1 MAGSVTTRSYDLA
14 RTGANNAETVL
25 TATAVRT
32 KGIVK
37 LFSIPIPDDPR
48 LEAQPLA
55 VGGVHTPDGK
65 TRNLIFQ
72 ATMGNWVYAFD
83 AVTGEKIW
91 ATNLGRSIVGT
102 PAIDGHMTNV
112 NWGILSTPVIDEA
125 AGILY
130 ACAWISDDGSVARAQ
145 HFFAG
150 LRISDGSKVHDLLNL
165 EGAVYTP
172 PGGLPVQK
180 FVSIQRKQRSALTL
194 TRNHVL
200 IPFGTVRETSAA
212 ARGWLIA
219 VDVHAW
225 HIAAAWCSTVT
236 RSGGGLWQSGAG
248 PAIAPDGSIY
258 VITGNGAFSPQQGDF
273 GESVVRLALHTGPLA
288 HFEVLSW
295 WTPWTDANRVGAAAA
310 ALHDDDEDDDAHALP
325 SNVSLTAVIGHA
337 KRMGM
342 ALTPLHARETAHVAG
357 TSGPDAMDA
366 QIAPVVAHHLAAMKE
381 SAWSDQDFGSGGP
394 VYVASAHAVLAAGK
408 DGILYT
414 GNAAALGDT
423 QPADLQA
430 GHFAA
435 NCGKLKMP
443 PILYTFF
450 DPTVPPAPGSPTQ
463 LNLYP
468 GGATRHLHG
477 TPLLFSSA
485 THGVMHI
492 VGGENSALRA
502 WSIAADGTSTYLA
515 GSNEIAS
522 PQSPR
527 PSGGMPGWSI
537 TLAAN
542 NGTDAIIVAMVPYKD
557 SNMLISPGRFLVY
570 DAQNFATN
578 PDGSKRLQVIWDSE
592 NWGPEHAFMHP
603 KFNRPIVWKGR
614 IYRPTYNGQLDV
626 YGLTN

>member
-1 MAGSVTTRSYDLA
+1 MAGSVTTRGYDLA
-14 RTGANNAETVL
+14 RSGANNSETEL

-55 VGGVHTPDGK
+55 VGGVHTPGGRIRD
-65 TRNLIFQ
+65 LIFQ

-83 AVTGEKIW
+83 AATGDKVW
-91 ATNLGRSIVGT
+91 ATHLGRPIVGT
-102 PAIDGHMTNV
+102 RAIDGHLTNV

-130 ACAWISDDGSVARAQ
+130 ACAWISDDGSVARGQ
-145 HFFAG
+145 HFLAA
-150 LRISDGSKVHDLLNL
+150 LRITDGTRAHPLLNL

-180 FVSIQRKQRSALTL
+180 FVSAERKQRSALTL
-194 TRNHVL
+194 TQNHVL
-200 IPFGTVRETSAA
+200 IPFGTIAETSKT

-225 HIAAAWCSTVT
+225 HLAAAWCSTVT
-236 RSGGGLWQSGAG
+236 GIGGGLWQSGAG
-248 PAIAPDGSIY
+248 PAVGPDGAIY
-258 VITGNGAFSPQQGDF
+258 VITGNGAFSPQHGDF
-273 GESVVRLALHTGPLA
+273 GESIVRLALRTGPHV
-288 HFEVLSW
+288 HFEVVSW
-295 WTPWTDANRVGAAAA
+295 WSPWTDANRVGATAA
-310 ALHDDDEDDDAHALP
+310 ALVEDDDDEHALP
-325 SNVSLTAVIGHA
+325 SNVSLTTVIGHA
-337 KRMGM
+337 RRMGM
-342 ALTPLHARETAHVAG
+342 ALKPIHAREMAHVAV
-357 TSGPDAMDA
+357 TSGPHALDA
-366 QIAPVVAHHLAAMKE
+366 QIAPVVAQQMDAMNE
-381 SAWSDQDFGSGGP
+381 SMWSDQDFGSGGP
-394 VYVASAHAVLAAGK
+394 VYVASAHVVLAAGK
-408 DGILYT
+408 DGILYS
-414 GNAAALGDT
+414 GNADALGST
-423 QPADLQA
+423 QPGDLAA

-435 NCGKLKMP
+435 NYAKLRMP
-443 PILYTFF
+443 PILYTYF
-450 DPTVPPAPGSPTQ
+450 DPAVPPAPPAPTQ
-463 LNLYP
+463 LNLFP

-477 TPLLFSSA
+477 SPLLFSSA
-485 THGVMHI
+485 IHGTMHF

-502 WSIAADGTSTYLA
+502 WSIAADGTTVYLA

-527 PSGGMPGWSI
+527 PPGGMPGWSI

-542 NGTDAIIVAMVPYKD
+542 NGADGIIVAMVPYQD
-557 SNMLISPGRFLVY
+557 SNMLLSPGRFLVY
-570 DAQNFATN
+570 DAQNFAAN
-578 PDGSKRLQVIWDSE
+578 PDGSQRLQVIWDSE

-626 YGLTN
+626 YGLTH